1 MVENAY
7 GTFTLQINERIAAI
21 FTMSSLPTE
30 QLTIKDDYYISKKVG
45 IDFRLFIL
53 GFKNSG

>member
-1 MVENAY
+1 
-7 GTFTLQINERIAAI
+7 
-21 FTMSSLPTE
+21 MSSLSNE

-45 IDFRLFIL
+45 IDFLLFIW